1 MLKKMEL
8 TSYELE
14 KVAGGGFWDDVVD
27 VVDDVVDGVED
38 VVDDVAVDVVDVVTS
53 PESPIINILD
63 KVS

>member
-14 KVAGGGFWDDVVD
+14 KVAGGSFWDDVVD
-27 VVDDVVDGVED
+27 VVDDVVDTVDD
-38 VVDDVAVDVVDVVTS
+38 VVDDVVDVVTT
-53 PESPIINILD
+53 PEPPIITIID